1 MTLKQHNDQ
10 IFEHNE
16 PNPTPDTRQGWAQPC
31 SSSSSSSL
39 ERETWK
45 RGRVEPPDTNY
56 KALKNQRFSRQSP
69 NASYSPGFHNCE
81 KTEISKNTR
90 ILTNQT
96 REVNEINCGH
106 RCITGRLF
114 WSPPKNNLME
124 IRLCPQASNETS
136 HRIEKPAIF
145 KNIYKHEPLA
155 ILEL

>member
-10 IFEHNE
+10 IFEHNV

-31 SSSSSSSL
+31 SSSSSSSSSSSL

-56 KALKNQRFSRQSP
+56 KALKNLRSFRQSTKTQ
-69 NASYSPGFHNCE
+69 AIHLAFITVE
-81 KTEISKNTR
+81 KTEISKNTC
-90 ILTNQT
+90 IFNQT
-96 REVNEINCGH
+96 REVNEINWGH

-114 WSPPKNNLME
+114 WISTRNGS
-124 IRLCPQASNETS
+124 LCPQASNETS